1 MAAGIVP
8 EFFITI
14 YHHQLINTTSN
25 LLTKLNFFL
34 SVNCMTVKKT
44 FRASLRA

>member
-8 EFFITI
+8 GFFITI

-25 LLTKLNFFL
+25 LLTKLNFFSFCQL
-34 SVNCMTVKKT
+34 YDCKEDFQS
-44 FRASLRA
+44 